1 MKHRTGLP
9 AAIGTLIAAMF
20 STSAT
25 AAVEGGAVS
34 IEHWPSVPDA
44 RLQNL
49 RGGLDLGP
57 LMASFAIERLV
68 RIDGQIVAR
77 TQLIITGLDRLA
89 YGGLPDIRLVGN
101 LANLV
106 QIGLGNLMVDVGI
119 EPGAPA
125 AAAASPGSS
134 GAVSATGI
142 ASGSMAQFGAGLA
155 LGVAAANADL
165 PSPSP
170 APSGT
175 PAGAAPATAP
185 PAAPA
190 TAAAA
195 AAPPS
200 GSSITVPVG
209 NTGQV
214 IVISAI
220 PDASTL
226 ATSIQNSVQA
236 TRIETQ
242 TSIDATLGS
251 LAALRSVNF
260 AASLRQQAIDSV
272 RR

>member
-1 MKHRTGLP
+1 MTHRTGLP
-9 AAIGTLIAAMF
+9 AAIGTLIAAML
-20 STSAT
+20 SSSAT
-25 AAVEGGAVS
+25 AAIEADAGS
-34 IEHWPSVPDA
+34 IEHWKSVPDEQ
-44 RLQNL
+44 LGNL
-49 RGGLDLGP
+49 RGGLDLGL

-77 TQLIITGLDRLA
+77 TQLIVSGLDRLA
-89 YGGLPDIRLVGN
+89 HGGLPDIRLVGN

-119 EPGAPA
+119 EPAAP
-125 AAAASPGSS
+125 AASPGSS

-155 LGVAAANADL
+155 LGVAAANGDL
-165 PSPSP
+165 PSP
-170 APSGT
+170 AQSGT
-175 PAGAAPATAP
+175 PASAAAPPAASAA
-185 PAAPA
+185 AAPA
-190 TAAAA
+190 TAAVAA
-195 AAPPS
+195 PS

-226 ATSIQNSVQA
+226 ATSIQNSAQA